1 MPLGMQHASP
11 ADIQGAAALIGEDL
25 GFEYLAMAQLVPRAV
40 SDLSQITEFFGNILY
55 VFCLCLLT

>member
-11 ADIQGAAALIGEDL
+11 ADIQGAAVLIGEDP
-25 GFEYLAMAQLVPRAV
+25 GFEYLAMAPPVPCAV

-55 VFCLCLLT
+55 VFFLYLLT